1 MCTLKMKDFRN
12 INKYDSPGSMSP
24 RQRSKKMA
32 PAPPP
37 APRTLN
43 TQTTGDFDNSYSSPT
58 VAEVQRSPPKLP
70 SSGPTTQS
78 VYQPNEAGDQSANV
92 ISQTA
97 PIFPK
102 LSSSK

>member
-1 MCTLKMKDFRN
+1 
-12 INKYDSPGSMSP
+12 MSP

-43 TQTTGDFDNSYSSPT
+43 THTTGDFDNSYSSST
-58 VAEVQRSPPKLP
+58 VTEVQRSPPKLP
-70 SSGPTTQS
+70 SSGPTTQSSCQPSATLIQS